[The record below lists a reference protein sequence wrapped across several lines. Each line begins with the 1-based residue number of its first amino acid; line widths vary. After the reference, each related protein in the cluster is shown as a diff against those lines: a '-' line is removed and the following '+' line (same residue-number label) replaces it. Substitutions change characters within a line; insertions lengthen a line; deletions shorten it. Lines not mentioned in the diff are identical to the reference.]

1 MKRWFSIIVLA
12 LMLALAACDATTR
25 EARRMVKRAERLA
38 DTLPDSTVR
47 LVDSVLRMPV
57 NFRERERMDMALLQ
71 AEALFGCRDVSRN
84 VSKNNDTL
92 GDVSGNVSTISPIMD
107 DDFFDD
113 RGNLSTSPE
122 LERAAAYYAR
132 KEDFA
137 KAAHAALYSGF
148 VQQHYDEK
156 QAAMR
161 SFKEAERYGMM
172 AGDSLTVARAE
183 YKMGKMLFDEYMK
196 QDALDLLNNSEQF
209 FGNAFAERSL
219 AENLMAAC
227 HLVLGDYENAEI
239 CLQNSLT
246 FAENGHYSKPRLK
259 ALNNYAVLYQLKG
272 ENTKALDCLKST
284 IDDLEISDA
293 RRVLFYLNLGDLYV
307 DKNEMD
313 SAAFYYHLLESSLT
327 DPNVKIETKASAYGA
342 LSHFTELQG
351 DNATALQYLKEYEKN
366 ASAILA
372 SREQKSIYRIQ
383 KQFDYESL
391 QNAMN
396 QKMMQ
401 RHRIILV
408 LSLVAILGLSAF
420 ALSRVKLAR
429 TRKEEAEAN
438 ANLFHFMQQNKELVE
453 SNMRHE
459 QKVEDAAQQLSDML
473 HKRLMAMLKLDYCLK
488 TPIDKIAAKDLE
500 KEVFGDGDH
509 WEAVKEVLDAL
520 YPGLWETIGL
530 KYPTMDEME
539 RRVCMLSRLKLS
551 RLSEAALLGV
561 SVSVLDKLRTKV
573 RKTVEQEEKR

>member
-1 MKRWFSIIVLA
+1 MRLFLLFFLTFAGMKRWFPIIVLA

-25 EARRMVKRAERLA
+25 EARRMVKRAERLV
-38 DTLPDSTVR
+38 DTLPDSTAR

-71 AEALFGCRDVSRN
+71 AEALFGDR
-84 VSKNNDTL
+84 
-92 GDVSGNVSTISPIMD
+92 GQEISPVMD

-113 RGNLSTSPE
+113 RGNVSTSPE
-122 LERAAAYYAR
+122 LERAAAYYA
-132 KEDFA
+132 KNEDYP

-156 QAAMR
+156 EAAMR
-161 SFKEAERYGMM
+161 SFKEAEQYGMM
-172 AGDSLTVARAE
+172 ASDSLTVARAE
-183 YKMGKMLFDEYMK
+183 YKMGKMLYDEYMK

-272 ENTKALDCLKST
+272 EYTKALDCFKST

-396 QKMMQ
+396 EKIIS
-401 RHRIILV
+401 RHRIIIIISAL
-408 LSLVAILGLSAF
+408 LLVAAIVIM
-420 ALSRVKLAR
+420 ALQHKQKRLME
-429 TRKEEAEAN
+429 EEAELKSQIDAMKQD
-438 ANLFHFMQQNKELVE
+438 LRQMVKTSDLD
-453 SNMRHE
+453 HE
-459 QKVEDAAQQLSDML
+459 ISSLLRTIMLAKRTAQ
-473 HKRLMAMLKLDYCLK
+473 R
-488 TPIDKIAAKDLE
+488 AKDPQ
-500 KEVFGDGDH
+500 KEWRPLVTQIINDEQDSFK
-509 WEAVKEVLDAL
+509 AACRVL
-520 YPGLWETIGL
+520 ETIYPNLYSTIL
-530 KYPTMDEME
+530 KNHPDLTETE
-539 RRVCMLSRLKLS
+539 AKICLLSCSDLS
-551 RLSEAALLGV
+551 NAEIAELLGLRTNTV
-561 SVSVLDKLRTKV
+561 NQNRSNLRKKLNLNSDKLKDQLRD
-573 RKTVEQEEKR
+573 ELS

>member
-1 MKRWFSIIVLA
+1 
-12 LMLALAACDATTR
+12 MLALAACDATTK

-47 LVDSVLRMPV
+47 LIDSVLRMPV
-57 NFRERERMDMALLQ
+57 NFRERERMDVALLQ
-71 AEALFGCRDVSRN
+71 AEALFGDRGQE
-84 VSKNNDTL
+84 L
-92 GDVSGNVSTISPIMD
+92 SPVMD

-122 LERAAAYYAR
+122 LERAAAYYAK
-132 KEDFA
+132 KEDYA

-156 QAAMR
+156 EAAMR
-161 SFKEAERYGMM
+161 SFKEAEQYGMM
-172 AGDSLTVARAE
+172 ASDSLTVARAE

-196 QDALDLLNNSEQF
+196 QDALEILKNAEEG
-209 FGNAFAERSL
+209 FGKNPAECSL
-219 AENLMAAC
+219 VENLMAAC
-227 HLVLGDYENAEI
+227 YLVLGDYENAEI
-239 CLQNSLT
+239 CLKKSLS
-246 FAENGHYSKPRLK
+246 FAEKGHYSKPRLK

-272 ENTKALDCLKST
+272 EYTKALDCLKST

-396 QKMMQ
+396 EKIIS
-401 RHRIILV
+401 RHRIIIIISAL
-408 LSLVAILGLSAF
+408 LLVAAIVIM
-420 ALSRVKLAR
+420 ALQHKQKRLME
-429 TRKEEAEAN
+429 EEAELKSQIDAMKQD
-438 ANLFHFMQQNKELVE
+438 LRQMVKTSDLD
-453 SNMRHE
+453 HE
-459 QKVEDAAQQLSDML
+459 ISSLLRTIMLAKRTAQ
-473 HKRLMAMLKLDYCLK
+473 R
-488 TPIDKIAAKDLE
+488 AKDPQ
-500 KEVFGDGDH
+500 KEWRPLVTQIINDEQDSFK
-509 WEAVKEVLDAL
+509 AACRVL
-520 YPGLWETIGL
+520 ETIYPNLYSTIL
-530 KYPTMDEME
+530 KNHPDLTETE
-539 RRVCMLSRLKLS
+539 AKICLLSCSDLS
-551 RLSEAALLGV
+551 NAEIAELLGLRTNTV
-561 SVSVLDKLRTKV
+561 NQNRSNLRKKLNLNSDKLKDQLRD
-573 RKTVEQEEKR
+573 ELS